1 MPSNRIRL
9 SPQTLEA
16 VTELAQK
23 CGLDDIDSVIKI
35 LIRKYGDDLVQLLAP
50 FNPNRDSVTVTD
62 SIQTI
67 QAQIIPSTQST
78 PATDGK
84 TKFSQFL
91 DSED

>member
-50 FNPNRDSVTVTD
+50 SNPNRDSLTVID

-84 TKFSQFL
+84 TKFSHFL